1 MFQRFDADG
10 SFTARAEVLGKG
22 LCSAKQRLR
31 AREHWGDRELC
42 LSSEAGASKSAQNP
56 QAAAPDICVCVYINT
71 EPDALQARN
80 IWICIYIYTH
90 TDADTLR
97 QKTHLARA
105 CCGSVSLSLRAR
117 SMYMRTLGWSWG
129 LGFGL
134 RVWGLEFVV

>member
-1 MFQRFDADG
+1 MLIE
-10 SFTARAEVLGKG
+10 ARRAPANQPKT
-22 LCSAKQRLR
+22 LR
-31 AREHWGDRELC
+31 
-42 LSSEAGASKSAQNP
+42 P
-56 QAAAPDICVCVYINT
+56 QLLTSVCVYINT

-80 IWICIYIYTH
+80 IWRYIYIHTH